1 MRKFAGVLVLVLLLV
16 FVFAGCSKEPTPEDR
31 FAEYIALWNQQK
43 FAKMY
48 DYLSNDAK
56 EKITKE
62 EFTSRYQKIY
72 EDLQITD
79 LKIDFKKPKKDTKKN
94 LEQASYSFN
103 AKMNSIAG
111 TIQFTQKAQL
121 QKEERDDKKNWYV
134 DWNTEYIFPKL
145 QEGDTIGLST
155 ITPKRGEIL
164 DRNGT
169 GLAVNGQVYEVG
181 VVAGKLEAAEIEP
194 LASLLKMTPE
204 QINKALSATWVKPE
218 LFVPLKKVSMDDKE
232 RIAQLVAL
240 GPVQTRKV
248 DARIYPYKEASA
260 QLVGYVG
267 AITADELAKRKDKGY
282 TSQDVIGK
290 RGLEQVLDEELKG
303 ESGVKIII
311 KKKGDDADVVLAEKA
326 VVDGKDV
333 KLTIDADLQEV
344 IYAELSAKIGG
355 AGAANPEGGAPE
367 GTAPAANAAGGAP
380 AGTAAA
386 MNPVNG
392 ETLAL
397 VSSPSFDPNQASLGF
412 SADEWKALQE
422 DARQPLTTRFSQGYA
437 PGSVMKPITAAVG
450 LESGALNPGEQEA
463 ILGAKWQKDKSWG
476 GYFVT
481 RVHAGTDPVNLEKAL
496 VFSDNIYFAQ
506 KALKIGKDAFVDGL
520 KKFGFEEK
528 FDFPYPLATSTIG
541 ELGSEIAL
549 ADSGYGQGK
558 IQMSIVHLLS
568 SYTPF
573 VNNGNMIK
581 PILLDTEQRTQVLKE
596 ALVPSEQAALIAADL
611 RKVVADAGGTA
622 HRAEMADYPLAGKT
636 GTAEIKQKQGETGTE
651 NGWFIAYNTNVPSLM
666 IAMMVED
673 VQGRG
678 GSQIPVEKVKNI
690 YMKLR

>member
-1 MRKFAGVLVLVLLLV
+1 MRKFTGLLVLVLLLV
-16 FVFAGCSKEPTPEDR
+16 YALAGCSKEPTPEDR
-31 FAEYIALWNQQK
+31 FAEYIALWKQQK

-62 EFTSRYQKIY
+62 EFTNRYQKIY

-79 LKIDFKKPKKDTKKN
+79 LKIDFKRPKKDKKTDQ
-94 LEQASYSFN
+94 EQARYSFN

-155 ITPKRGEIL
+155 ISPKRGEIL
-164 DRNGT
+164 DRNGS
-169 GLAVNGQVYEVG
+169 GLAANGQVYEVG
-181 VVAGKLEAAEIEP
+181 VVAGKLEASEIDP

-204 QINKALSATWVKPE
+204 QINKALSASWVKPG
-218 LFVPLKKVSMDDKE
+218 LFVPLKKVSMEDKD
-232 RIAQLVAL
+232 RVAQLVAL

-248 DARIYPYKEASA
+248 DARIYPYNEAAA

-311 KKKGDDADVVLAEKA
+311 KKKGDDADVVLAEKPVA
-326 VVDGKDV
+326 DGKDV

-344 IYAELSAKIGG
+344 IYGELSAEIGG
-355 AGAANPEGGAPE
+355 ADAANS
-367 GTAPAANAAGGAP
+367 AGGAP

-422 DARQPLTTRFSQGYA
+422 DARQPLTTRFTQGYA

-450 LESGALNPGEQEA
+450 LTSGAVNPEEPVA
-463 ILGAKWQKDKSWG
+463 ILGPKWQKDKSWG

-481 RVHAGTDPVNLEKAL
+481 RVHVGTDPVNLEKAL

-506 KALKIGKDAFVDGL
+506 AALKIGKDAFTDGL

-528 FDFPYPLATSTIG
+528 FDFTSTIG
-541 ELGSEIAL
+541 TLGSEIAL
-549 ADSGYGQGK
+549 ADSGYGQGQ
-558 IQMSIVHLLS
+558 IQMSIVHLLAT
-568 SYTPF
+568 YTPF

-596 ALVPSEQAALIAADL
+596 TLVSSEQAGLIAADL

-678 GSQIPVEKVKNI
+678 GSQVPVEKVINI
-690 YMKLR
+690 YKKLR

>member
-1 MRKFAGVLVLVLLLV
+1 MRKFAGLLVFGLLLV

-31 FAEYIALWNQQK
+31 FAEYIALWKQQK

-79 LKIDFKKPKKDTKKN
+79 LKIDFKRPKKDKKEDQ
-94 LEQASYSFN
+94 EQARYSFN

-121 QKEERDDKKNWYV
+121 QKEERDNKKNWYV

-164 DRNGT
+164 DRNGS
-169 GLAVNGQVYEVG
+169 GLAANGQVYEVG
-181 VVAGKLEAAEIEP
+181 VVAGKLAASEIDP

-204 QINKALSATWVKPE
+204 QINKALSASWVKPG
-218 LFVPLKKVSMDDKE
+218 LFVPLKKVSMEDKD
-232 RIAQLVAL
+232 RVAQLIAL

-248 DARIYPYKEASA
+248 DARIYPYKEAAA

-311 KKKGDDADVVLAEKA
+311 KKKGNFDDVVLAEKP

-344 IYAELSAKIGG
+344 IYAELSAEIGG
-355 AGAANPEGGAPE
+355 ADAANS
-367 GTAPAANAAGGAP
+367 AGGAP

-422 DARQPLTTRFSQGYA
+422 DARQPLTTRFTQGYA

-450 LESGALNPGEQEA
+450 LTSGAVNPEEQVA
-463 ILGAKWQKDKSWG
+463 ILGPKWQKDKSWG

-481 RVHAGTDPVNLEKAL
+481 RVHVGTEPVNLEKAL

-506 KALKIGKDAFVDGL
+506 SALKIGKDAFTDGL

-541 ELGSEIAL
+541 DLGSEIAL
-549 ADSGYGQGK
+549 ADSGYGQGQ
-558 IQMSIVHLLS
+558 IQMSIVHLLA

-596 ALVPSEQAALIAADL
+596 ALVSGEQAGLIAADL
-611 RKVVADAGGTA
+611 RKVVADASGTA

-673 VQGRG
+673 VEGRG